1 MTVFQKQDFAPYLQ
15 NLGINLTEY
24 QQKQFQQYA
33 GLLAE
38 WNQKM
43 NLTAITEENA
53 IYEKHFLDSVLPLS
67 DVTVHGK
74 LCDIGSGA
82 GFPSLPMKIIQPEL
96 QVTIVEP
103 LGKRIAFLKHLCAE
117 LQLEVRLVN
126 ARAEDYVKEQRE
138 IFDIVTARAV
148 ANLPMLSELCIP
160 FVKKKGLFLA
170 MKGAEGY
177 HEHEAAKHAI
187 KCLGCEFQ
195 DGYEHELSDGSK
207 RINLVYIKRMNT
219 PKQYPRAFAKIKK
232 QPL

>member
-15 NLGINLTEY
+15 NYGIILSEY

-33 GLLAE
+33 DLLAE

-53 IYEKHFLDSVLPLS
+53 IYEKHFLDSILPLS
-67 DVTVHGK
+67 DVSVQGE
-74 LCDIGSGA
+74 LCDIGAGA
-82 GFPSLPMKIIQPEL
+82 GFPSLPMKIIQPKL

-103 LGKRIAFLKHLCAE
+103 LGKRITFLKHLCKE
-117 LQLEVRLVN
+117 LQLDVKLIH

-138 IFDIVTARAV
+138 VFDVVTARAV
-148 ANLPMLSELCIP
+148 ANLPVLSELCIP

-177 HEHEAAKHAI
+177 HEHEAARHAI

-195 DGYEHELSDGSK
+195 DGYEHELSDGSR
-207 RINLVYIKRMNT
+207 RINLVYRKCSNT